1 MRAFLFK
8 IIPIVGILFLFISNP
23 SFCNT
28 EVKIDSLT
36 QLIKQAQADNNTDAE
51 IILLNE
57 VIDLYNTQGDWT
69 KYEIMVH
76 RLLSLAEQTENKVEI
91 AECYNHLGISNSYK
105 GNNQL
110 SLEYFNK
117 ALNCNIKAKDTASM
131 ANSYENIGNVYK
143 DLGNY
148 EKAVEYQLK
157 SLDIRSGTRDSRIFN
172 NYISLTTL
180 YGLLDNISKQD
191 IYIAKAREELQK
203 SNEENYE
210 QLAIFNNQIAQ
221 IYNARGLTDSALS
234 CYGNVVKYSEKI
246 DWKRGIA
253 VGKGNLAGIY
263 ADQNKNAKAIEMH
276 WEVLKLSEDIEDC
289 MSIAEEYLYL
299 SVLYDKTN
307 KLDSAMWL
315 AERSLERTTACE
327 LAREQISALLLCA
340 DLYEKKGLTK
350 KALAT
355 YRDYHALYDSI
366 LNLDRQNNIA
376 ALETQF
382 QTKEK
387 EQQIELLNAQNE
399 VTLKEKASQRRLFIL
414 VVLALLLISI
424 AFYYLYKNKQKTHK
438 ALKKLDDLKMGFFNN
453 VSHELRTPL
462 TLISSPAAQLLQE
475 EIDPQKREH
484 LKLINRNSQKLLGL
498 VNQLLDLSKID
509 AGFYKLK
516 N

>member
-350 KALAT
+350 KAL
-355 YRDYHALYDSI
+355 S
-366 LNLDRQNNIA
+366 
-376 ALETQF
+376 
-382 QTKEK
+382 
-387 EQQIELLNAQNE
+387 
-399 VTLKEKASQRRLFIL
+399 
-414 VVLALLLISI
+414 
-424 AFYYLYKNKQKTHK
+424 
-438 ALKKLDDLKMGFFNN
+438 
-453 VSHELRTPL
+453 
-462 TLISSPAAQLLQE
+462 
-475 EIDPQKREH
+475 
-484 LKLINRNSQKLLGL
+484 
-498 VNQLLDLSKID
+498 
-509 AGFYKLK
+509 
-516 N
+516 